1 MLLVDDYLRRLL
13 ADAADSEEEIVLT
26 ESELGQVTKA
36 AIPVGALVRLG
47 QRDGN
52 DYVQFW
58 DGYLTVEKT
67 GELGVYV
74 DMDLWPKFWSMPLGA
89 RHYLDLV
96 HRSVEARARQIEDVE
111 IVDFDM
117 SDHTCIRLRYRVRVS
132 QASTPISCVQHARA
146 VQQDIERPVDHIA
159 SELDRTLARAAHSL
173 SRGEFAALD
182 VLLARVDSAITAA
195 DKGSALEELVAA
207 AVQQIPDFTILE
219 RNCNTATEEI
229 DISVLNG
236 SNDPLFNK
244 EGSLVLVECKNWA
257 ARVPRS
263 EVSSLETKIRNRR
276 RRCTLSYFISWTDL
290 SRKAHIE
297 LLRQSREAFIIVP
310 INGSSLR
317 QGVGAGPD
325 AVADLFRSS
334 FRQALHT

>member
-1 MLLVDDYLRRLL
+1 M
-13 ADAADSEEEIVLT
+13 
-26 ESELGQVTKA
+26 TKA

-52 DYVQFW
+52 IYVHGW
-58 DGYLTVEKT
+58 DGYLTVEES
-67 GELGVYV
+67 GEFGVYV
-74 DMDLWPKFWSMPLGA
+74 DLDLWPKFWPMPLGA

-96 HRSVEARARQIEDVE
+96 HRSVEARARQIRDVE

-117 SDHTCIRLRYRVRVS
+117 SDDTCIRLRYRVHVS
-132 QASTPISCVQHARA
+132 QASTPISCVQKARA
-146 VQQDIERPVDHIA
+146 VQQEIERPVNHIA

-173 SRGEFAALD
+173 SQGEFAALD

-195 DKGSALEELVAA
+195 EKGSALEKLVAA
-207 AVQQIPDFTILE
+207 AVQQISNFTILE

-244 EGSLVLVECKNWA
+244 EGSLVLVECKNWDA
-257 ARVPRS
+257 HVPRS
-263 EVSSLETKIRNRR
+263 EISSLETKIRNRR
-276 RRCTLSYFISWTDL
+276 QRCTLSYFVSWTDL

-297 LLRQSREAFIIVP
+297 LLRQSREKFIIVP

-317 QGVGAGPD
+317 DAVGAGPD
-325 AVADLFRSS
+325 AVANLFRSS

>member
-1 MLLVDDYLRRLL
+1 MDDYLRGLL
-13 ADAADSEEEIVLT
+13 ADAADAEEEIFLT
-26 ESELGQVTKA
+26 EAELGQLTKDE
-36 AIPVGALVRLG
+36 IPPDILIRLG

-52 DYVQFW
+52 TYVQEW
-58 DGYLTVEKT
+58 DGYLIVERT
-67 GELGVYV
+67 GKLSVYV
-74 DMDLWPKFWSMPLGA
+74 DIDLWPKFWFMSLGA
-89 RHYLDLV
+89 RHYLELV

-117 SDHTCIRLRYRVRVS
+117 SDDTCIRLRYRVHVS
-132 QASTPISCVQHARA
+132 QSSTPLSFVQQARA

-159 SELDRTLARAAHSL
+159 SELDRTLARTAHSL
-173 SRGEFAALD
+173 SRGKFAALD
-182 VLLARVDSAITAA
+182 VLLARVDSATTATE
-195 DKGSALEELVAA
+195 KGSALEELVAA

-236 SNDPLFNK
+236 SNDPLFSK
-244 EGSLVLVECKNWA
+244 GGSLVLVECKNWA
-257 ARVPRS
+257 THVPRS

-276 RRCTLSYFISWTDL
+276 QRCTLSYFVSWVDL

-297 LLRQSREAFIIVP
+297 LLRQSRETFIIVP

-317 QGVGAGPD
+317 EAVSAGPD
-325 AVADLFRSS
+325 SVADLFRSS
-334 FRQALHT
+334 FREALHT